1 MKVAFEGRAPVGD
14 QVVAGIP
21 EATGLRRLGVVR
33 RPRPVRRGH
42 GPSRDLDLGQTGA
55 PSQLLHGV
63 PVAIPGREVH
73 LREGALLAQD
83 RIDQPDA
90 LDELR
95 PVEPRDEAHARDHV
109 ADRDV
114 HHGLALVLQPD
125 RLLGRRTLRRQQ
137 LFQPAERGGD
147 RRILVAQTLEEL
159 DAARRRQPVPRQPAQ
174 GTRRGVGPVR
184 AEAEQVVREL
194 VRLLSGGAAMHDLLR
209 EPAEV
214 VDEEDSEGDRD
225 RPQLADRERLDGLVG
240 THHAPQ
246 ALRLEQAVGVRD
258 VRPGHAHHAGVAGEM
273 ALGELGQLAV
283 VVGRQVVA
291 DLAELFVDDRVVVDE
306 PLGRRRDRA
315 LVLDR
320 AGEDAVRLEQD
331 AAVLGDAG
339 LDRGSPAGRVGD
351 PLRGGKRLGVLFE
364 PLDAEELAQDRLFQ
378 LGLVPRPPA
387 IRQVGE

>member
-1 MKVAFEGRAPVGD
+1 M
-14 QVVAGIP
+14 
-21 EATGLRRLGVVR
+21 
-33 RPRPVRRGH
+33 
-42 GPSRDLDLGQTGA
+42 
-55 PSQLLHGV
+55 
-63 PVAIPGREVH
+63 
-73 LREGALLAQD
+73 
-83 RIDQPDA
+83 
-90 LDELR
+90 
-95 PVEPRDEAHARDHV
+95 
-109 ADRDV
+109 
-114 HHGLALVLQPD
+114 LVI
-125 RLLGRRTLRRQQ
+125 TLRTVTFILAWRWCSSRTVSSAVVPSAASSSSS
-137 LFQPAERGGD
+137 QPSAGVTAGSWS
-147 RRILVAQTLEEL
+147 
-159 DAARRRQPVPRQPAQ
+159 RRRWKSWTRPA
-174 GTRRGVGPVR
+174 VGSPFRDSR
-184 AEAEQVVREL
+184 AEAEQVVREF

-209 EPAEV
+209 EPAKV

-246 ALRLEQAVGVRD
+246 ALRLEQAVRVRD
-258 VRPGHAHHAGVAGEM
+258 VRPGHAHHTGVAGEV

-291 DLAELFVDDRVVVDE
+291 DLAELFVDDRVVVDQ
-306 PLGRRRDRA
+306 PLGRRRDCA

-320 AGEDAVRLEQD
+320 AGKDAVRLEQD

-364 PLDAEELAQDRLFQ
+364 PLDAEEFAQDRLFQ